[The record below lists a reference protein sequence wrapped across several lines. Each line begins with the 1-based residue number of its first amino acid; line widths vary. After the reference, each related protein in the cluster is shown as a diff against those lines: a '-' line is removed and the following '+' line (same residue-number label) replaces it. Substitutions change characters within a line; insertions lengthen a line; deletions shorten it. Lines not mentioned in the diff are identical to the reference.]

1 MIELLYGESQ
11 GRTEMSARFF
21 MLRVFCIIRRGG
33 LKCPPVKAFFPVKP
47 RYHSENVR
55 FLSAGAVKAFF
66 PVKPRYHS
74 ENVRFLSAGAHI
86 GAPLQ
91 CKGNVCYDF
100 QELRGNIVGA
110 D

>member
-55 FLSAGAVKAFF
+55 FLSAGA
-66 PVKPRYHS
+66 
-74 ENVRFLSAGAHI
+74 HI